1 MPVGKRKSSDDPQ
14 QPTSKRTRA
23 RTLFR
28 VARPVS
34 HFASTSESST
44 SSSHANSSRVT
55 RLRRTVNGRLSQRK
69 TEQRAQTPTDD
80 HPMLEETVD
89 VNTMQMPANDST
101 LDTDSTV
108 VTPVGPM
115 PKQKRKRKNT
125 ISVSFSPSTSM
136 FARRR

>member
-1 MPVGKRKSSDDPQ
+1 
-14 QPTSKRTRA
+14 
-23 RTLFR
+23 
-28 VARPVS
+28 
-34 HFASTSESST
+34 
-44 SSSHANSSRVT
+44 
-55 RLRRTVNGRLSQRK
+55 
-69 TEQRAQTPTDD
+69 
-80 HPMLEETVD
+80 MLEETVD